1 MAMTQENRELKI
13 ATPLGKDVLLLTS
26 MSGSEQL
33 GRPFRFDL
41 ELASENDQIK
51 AEDIVGKNVT
61 IRLDLLTGE
70 GRYFNGY
77 ISRFSQLITSGGL
90 ARYRA
95 TMVPWLW
102 FLTRTAD
109 CRIFQEKTVP
119 DIIEEVFRDHGFTDF
134 KRSLSGTY
142 RVWEYCVQYRETDF
156 NFVSRLMEQ
165 EGIYYFFT
173 HKDGEHSLVL
183 ADSTGAHK
191 PYPDYD
197 EIKYHPADAGVSDEE
212 YISNWTV
219 ETCVQPG
226 SYALNDFDFKNP
238 DTSLQARTMV
248 ERKHSNAKFEI
259 YDYPGEYVEF
269 KDGEGYTKKRIQEL
283 QAQYEV
289 VTASSD
295 VRGVCAGCTFTL
307 ISHPRE
313 DQNREYLITS
323 AHYNID
329 AGEFYSGGEGGGEC
343 VYSCSFTA
351 IAIKTAIDAAQ
362 PFRSPRITPKPS
374 ITGPQTAMVV
384 GKSGEEIWTD
394 EYGRVKVQFHWDRYS
409 ETNENSSCWIRVA
422 QVWAGKNWGAMYI
435 PRIGQE
441 VIIEFL
447 EGDPDR
453 PIITGRVYNAQ
464 AMPPYG
470 LPSEKTKS
478 TLKSNSSKGGQGF
491 NEIRFE
497 DKKGEEQIFIHAEKN
512 QDTRIKND
520 NFEWI
525 GNERHLIVK
534 SDQLE
539 LVEGDKHA
547 TVKGNWLC
555 KTEGDRGQTVNGDRL
570 TSIDGSEHLN
580 VKGDQFVNVDGDA
593 NLKSGK
599 NLNQEAAQKISIK
612 SGMDFHEK
620 AGMNYAMDAGMA
632 VHIKGGMTVVIEGGV
647 QVSLKAGPSF
657 VDIGPAGVSIS
668 GPMVMINSGGA
679 AGSGSGSSP
688 TAPTSPQ
695 APDIPKEPEEAATA
709 EPGKVSEA
717 PKKPKPP
724 TPVKFSP
731 QAVTLQQAA
740 QDGTP
745 FCEEC
750 ERARTQQSAG

>member
-1 MAMTQENRELKI
+1 MAITQENRELKI

-119 DIIEEVFRDHGFTDF
+119 DIIEKVFRDHGFTDF

-197 EIKYHPADAGVSDEE
+197 EIKYHPADAGVSDKE

-289 VTASSD
+289 VTAGSD
-295 VRGVCAGCTFTL
+295 VRGVSAGCTFTL
-307 ISHPRE
+307 TSHPRE

-409 ETNENSSCWIRVA
+409 EADENSSCWIRVA

-441 VIIEFL
+441 VIVEFL
-447 EGDPDR
+447 EGDPDQ
-453 PIITGRVYNAQ
+453 PIVTGRVYNAQ
-464 AMPPYG
+464 AMPPYE
-470 LPSEKTKS
+470 PKSNKTMS
-478 TLKSNSSKGGQGF
+478 TIKSNSSEGGGGF

-497 DKKGEEQIFIHAEKN
+497 DKEGDEQIFIHAEK
-512 QDTRIKND
+512 DEDVRIKND
-520 NFEWI
+520 CREWI
-525 GNERHLIVK
+525 GNERHLIVTT
-534 SDQLE
+534 DQIE
-539 LVEGDKHA
+539 QVDGDKH
-547 TVKGNWLC
+547 
-555 KTEGDRGQTVNGDRL
+555 L
-570 TSIDGSEHLN
+570 T
-580 VKGDQFVNVDGDA
+580 VKGDQNEKIDGT
-593 NLKSGK
+593 
-599 NLNQEAAQKISIK
+599 ISIEAG
-612 SGMDFHEK
+612 SDIQEK
-620 AGMNYAMDAGMA
+620 AGSNYGFEAGSDI
-632 VHIKGGMTVVIEGGV
+632 HIKGGMNVVIEAGL
-647 QVSLKAGPSF
+647 QLSIKAGSSF
-657 VDIGPAGVSIS
+657 VDLGPAGVSIS
-668 GPMVMINSGGA
+668 GTLVNINSGGA
-679 AGSGSGSSP
+679 AGSGAGCK
-688 TAPTSPQ
+688 
-695 APDIPKEPEEAATA
+695 PDAPKEPKEAATA
-709 EPGKVSEA
+709 DPGQTSEPPRPPE
-717 PKKPKPP
+717 PP
-724 TPVKFSP
+724 TPVQFSP
-731 QAVTLQQAA
+731 QATVLKEAA
-740 QDGTP
+740 KDGTP

-750 ERARTQQSAG
+750 EKAKTQQSASP